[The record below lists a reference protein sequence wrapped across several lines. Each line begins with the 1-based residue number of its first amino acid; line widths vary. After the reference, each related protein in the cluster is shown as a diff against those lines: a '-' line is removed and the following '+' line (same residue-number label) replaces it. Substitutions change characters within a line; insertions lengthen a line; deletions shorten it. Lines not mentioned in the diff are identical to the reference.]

1 MLETTTK
8 QKSVSTLVREW
19 LNTQYVGFIF
29 NSPAMAKTLGFTD
42 EEQQAGSATLSGL
55 VKLQFL
61 TRKRDSSFPGLRY
74 IYEIQEMPPVK
85 PRTRPTHIVRPEGG
99 THKPQVFLPRDVLDC
114 GVVLPTMTQPL
125 ASRLLEI
132 AIEIERIETELARP
146 HLERAT
152 VDELLSELRK
162 RID

>member
-1 MLETTTK
+1 
-8 QKSVSTLVREW
+8 
-19 LNTQYVGFIF
+19 
-29 NSPAMAKTLGFTD
+29 
-42 EEQQAGSATLSGL
+42 L

-61 TRKRDSSFPGLRY
+61 TRKRDNSFPGLRY
-74 IYEIQEMPPVK
+74 IYEIQEMPPTK
-85 PRTRPTHIVRPEGG
+85 PRTRPTHYVKDPDGL